1 MIRRPPRSTPFPTRR
16 SSDLAPPTT
25 SIEPFAPDQVAVPL
39 LFSVRTESSTFEDAG
54 KLIPAFALVVAFV
67 PETQVIPLSVE
78 HIVPPVQFRAP
89 FRSTSPA
96 PANVPPVWEN

>member
-54 KLIPAFALVVAFV
+54 KLIPAFILVVAFV
-67 PETQVIPLSVE
+67 QIARAHVCT
-78 HIVPPVQFRAP
+78 PVTYASRMPSSACEKIRTP
-89 FRSTSPA
+89 CAGAARDL
-96 PANVPPVWEN
+96 